1 VTTSR
6 PRVQRAHRFNRR
18 HFLQSMAVWPAASIG
33 ASSIEPI
40 RRIADSR
47 VKLSLAA
54 YSFREE
60 LTGRDRA
67 MDLMQFVDLAATTIS
82 MRSNPPR
89 TISRTRLPLSTAG
102 VCAGMRS
109 FRALRFPAPRF
120 ETRSPPRQGNSI
132 ASWRTCVRGSITPSI
147 LARSDGDLRRRSA
160 GRRDDGAGATLV
172 HRCIRQ
178 SLEYA
183 ASRGIVL
190 ALENHSGVVSTADQ
204 LLAIVHEIDSDWFG
218 VNWDSGNFRGAD
230 PYVEL
235 ALIAP
240 YAVTVQL
247 KTEISPNGG
256 PPVEADLSR
265 VVGILRNAGYR
276 GYLALE
282 YEAKEDRRT
291 AVPRYLRQLRALI
304 R

>member
-1 VTTSR
+1 VRSWIDH
-6 PRVQRAHRFNRR
+6 A
-18 HFLQSMAVWPAASIG
+18 
-33 ASSIEPI
+33 
-40 RRIADSR
+40 
-47 VKLSLAA
+47 
-54 YSFREE
+54 
-60 LTGRDRA
+60 
-67 MDLMQFVDLAATTIS
+67 VDLGAPVIRIFAGY
-82 MRSNPPR
+82 
-89 TISRTRLPLSTAG
+89 LP
-102 VCAGMRS
+102 
-109 FRALRFPAPRF
+109 
-120 ETRSPPRQGNSI
+120 
-132 ASWRTCVRGSITPSI
+132 
-147 LARSDGDLRRRSA
+147 
-160 GRRDDGAGATLV
+160 AGATMAQAQ
-172 HRCIRQ
+172 RWCIDAIRQ

-240 YAVTVQL
+240 FADGSTQDGNL
-247 KTEISPNGG
+247 AEWRFTRGG
-256 PPVEADLSR
+256 AWRRTFR

-282 YEAKEDRRT
+282 YEAKEDPRT

>member
-1 VTTSR
+1 VRSWIDH
-6 PRVQRAHRFNRR
+6 A
-18 HFLQSMAVWPAASIG
+18 
-33 ASSIEPI
+33 
-40 RRIADSR
+40 
-47 VKLSLAA
+47 
-54 YSFREE
+54 
-60 LTGRDRA
+60 
-67 MDLMQFVDLAATTIS
+67 VDL
-82 MRSNPPR
+82 
-89 TISRTRLPLSTAG
+89 G
-102 VCAGMRS
+102 
-109 FRALRFPAPRF
+109 APVIRIF
-120 ETRSPPRQGNSI
+120 
-132 ASWRTCVRGSITPSI
+132 A
-147 LARSDGDLRRRSA
+147 GDLP
-160 GRRDDGAGATLV
+160 AGATMAQA
-172 HRCIRQ
+172 RRWCIDATRQ

-190 ALENHSGVVSTADQ
+190 ALENHGGIVSTADE
-204 LLAIVHEIDSDWFG
+204 LLAIVREIDSDWFG

-230 PYVEL
+230 PYAEL
-235 ALIAP
+235 ALVAP

-282 YEAKEDRRT
+282 YEAKENPRT